1 MIDPDFLDE
10 LGRFDASLDRRTDDL
25 RQGEQESPNLGE
37 GLTFADYRRYS
48 PGDDIRLV
56 DWRLYART
64 EEYYIK
70 QFEEERNLTVH
81 VLIDASG
88 SMGFGEPEKRAKFE
102 TAAKLGLGF
111 AYLTA
116 EENNDFRI
124 ATFAGDHERLDTGR
138 SNRGEILRAI
148 DLLNEMEPTGEAS
161 FERALSG
168 YESTIESR
176 SLVVVASDFL
186 ADPDDVEAGLSA
198 LAENDLVCP
207 QVLAPE
213 ERDPE
218 TEGDTVF
225 VEPETGAE
233 TRTYFGGAIERTYR
247 DRLESHVET
256 VGDRC
261 RQLGAAHSLVS
272 TEEDFFDAFSQVWI
286 G

>member
-1 MIDPDFLDE
+1 MIDAGFLDE
-10 LGRFDASLDRRTDDL
+10 LRRFDASVDRRADDA
-25 RQGEQESPNLGE
+25 RQGEQESTNLGE

-64 EEYYIK
+64 EEHYIK

-88 SMGFGEPEKRAKFE
+88 SMGYGGDAERAKFE

-124 ATFAGDHERLDTGR
+124 ATFGADHERLDTGR

-148 DLLNEMEPTGEAS
+148 DLLNETEPAGEAD
-161 FERALSG
+161 FERALGG
-168 YESTIESR
+168 YAETIGSR
-176 SLVVVASDFL
+176 SLVVVASDYL
-186 ADPDDVEAGLSA
+186 AEPDDVEAGLAA
-198 LAENDLVCP
+198 LGGNDLVCP
-207 QVLAPE
+207 QVLAPTE
-213 ERDPE
+213 QDPGAD
-218 TEGDTVF
+218 GDTIF

-233 TRTYFGGAIERTYR
+233 RRTYFGGTLARRYR
-247 DRLESHVET
+247 DRLSAHVET
-256 VGDRC
+256 VSDRC
-261 RQLGAAHSLVS
+261 RTLGAAHTLVS
-272 TEEDFFDAFSQVWI
+272 TDDDFFDAFAEVWI

>member
-1 MIDPDFLDE
+1 MISPDFLDE
-10 LGRFDASLDRRTDDL
+10 LGRFDASLDRRSDDM

-70 QFEEERNLTVH
+70 QFEEERSLTVH
-81 VLIDASG
+81 VLVDASG
-88 SMGFGEPEKRAKFE
+88 SMGYGGPDARDKFE
-102 TAAKLGLGF
+102 VAAKLGLGF

-116 EENNDFRI
+116 EENNDVRI
-124 ATFAGDHERLDTGR
+124 STFAGEHERLDTGR
-138 SNRGEILRAI
+138 SNRGEILRTI
-148 DLLNEMEPTGEAS
+148 DLLNETEPSGEAA
-161 FERALSG
+161 FERALAG
-168 YESTIESR
+168 YESTVDSR

-198 LAENDLVCP
+198 LGENDLVCP

-213 ERDPE
+213 EQRPE
-218 TEGDTVF
+218 TEGDTIF

-233 TRTYFGGAIERTYR
+233 TRTYFGGSLAQTYR

-261 RQLGAAHSLVS
+261 RRLGAAHSLVS
-272 TEEDFFDAFSQVWI
+272 TEDDFFDAFSQVWI

>member
-1 MIDPDFLDE
+1 VIDPDFLDE
-10 LGRFDASLDRRTDDL
+10 LRRFDASLDRRADDL

-81 VLIDASG
+81 VLLDASG
-88 SMGFGEPEKRAKFE
+88 SMGFGGPDERGKFE
-102 TAAKLGLGF
+102 FAAKLGLGF

-124 ATFAGDHERLDTGR
+124 ATFADEHERLDTGR

-148 DLLNEMEPTGEAS
+148 DLLNETEPAGEAS

-168 YESTIESR
+168 YESTIGSR
-176 SLVVVASDFL
+176 SLVVVASDYL
-186 ADPDDVEAGLSA
+186 ADPDDVEAGLGA

-207 QVLAPE
+207 QVIAPE
-213 ERDPE
+213 EREPGA
-218 TEGDTVF
+218 EGDTIF

-233 TRTYFGGAIERTYR
+233 TRTYFGGSLKRTYR
-247 DRLESHVET
+247 DRLEAHVET
-256 VGDRC
+256 IGERC
-261 RQLGAAHSLVS
+261 RRLGAAHSLVA
-272 TEEDFFDAFSQVWI
+272 TNKDFFDAFSQVWI